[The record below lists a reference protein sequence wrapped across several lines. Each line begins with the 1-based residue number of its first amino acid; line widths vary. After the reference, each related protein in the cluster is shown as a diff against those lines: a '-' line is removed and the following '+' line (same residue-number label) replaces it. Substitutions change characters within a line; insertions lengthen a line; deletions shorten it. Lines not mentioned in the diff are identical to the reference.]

1 MSLKGVAKETLQII
15 ADGRY
20 TAPSGRAVS
29 LEPQIGEAI
38 RGTRLWRP
46 AELAELLADRRWAT
60 GATTSVEVTG
70 ETTQLAAQRLAAADP
85 VVLNF
90 ASARNPGGG
99 FINGAKAQEEDL
111 ARCSALYPCLTS
123 QRDYY
128 AANRATDSLLYED
141 LIIYSPR
148 VPFFRVRSRERIEDP
163 FLASVITA
171 PAPNAGQQLM
181 RDPDAGAAIEEA
193 LRRRAGYVLALAAH
207 MGHRTLVLGAWGCG
221 VFRNDPAQVAGAF
234 GTHLEGALAGA
245 FERVVFAILDRTGER
260 RVLAPFE
267 ARFSTS
273 A

>member
-1 MSLKGVAKETLQII
+1 
-15 ADGRY
+15 
-20 TAPSGRAVS
+20 
-29 LEPQIGEAI
+29 
-38 RGTRLWRP
+38 
-46 AELAELLADRRWAT
+46 
-60 GATTSVEVTG
+60 
-70 ETTQLAAQRLAAADP
+70 
-85 VVLNF
+85 
-90 ASARNPGGG
+90 
-99 FINGAKAQEEDL
+99 
-111 ARCSALYPCLTS
+111 
-123 QRDYY
+123 
-128 AANRATDSLLYED
+128 
-141 LIIYSPR
+141 
-148 VPFFRVRSRERIEDP
+148 
-163 FLASVITA
+163 VITA

-207 MGHRTLVLGAWGCG
+207 MGHRALVLGAWGCG